1 MALHNR
7 RIIDDETWRI
17 WSGGIG
23 TAMSKT
29 AFKQAWIRIKD
40 DTQYCCRFE
49 VFIDKLAAAVPVDEK

>member
-1 MALHNR
+1 
-7 RIIDDETWRI
+7 
-17 WSGGIG
+17 
-23 TAMSKT
+23 MSKT